1 MFSVSSLHQCLQRRK
16 SPSFTQTTTNCSNLL
31 VTNAIARWFLV
42 QCLICNQF
50 YSATGTT
57 CQLGRKYTYFPH
69 ITIGCI
75 ASNIVENSEI
85 TRGTSRTPQ
94 SHSYFS
100 ITDFKSYLIQCD
112 FFFFKYGPSFK
123 FTWWTSWPKYSTR
136 RSGSK
141 SKNLDMSKSIF
152 YIQSMLDSPAY

>member
-1 MFSVSSLHQCLQRRK
+1 MFSVFSLHQCLQRRK

-112 FFFFKYGPSFK
+112 FFFLNMAHLSNSLDEQVGQNTQLVDQDQSPKTLTCPSP
-123 FTWWTSWPKYSTR
+123 SSIYS
-136 RSGSK
+136 
-141 SKNLDMSKSIF
+141 LC
-152 YIQSMLDSPAY
+152 

>member
-31 VTNAIARWFLV
+31 VTNAIVRWFLV

-69 ITIGCI
+69 NHWLYRVQYCGKLW
-75 ASNIVENSEI
+75 NH
-85 TRGTSRTPQ
+85 TRNLKNPT
-94 SHSYFS
+94 
-100 ITDFKSYLIQCD
+100 KSFLLLNHWFQVLFNTVW
-112 FFFFKYGPSFK
+112 FFFFFLNMAHLSNSLDEQVGQNTQLVDQDQSPKTLTCPSP
-123 FTWWTSWPKYSTR
+123 SSIYS
-136 RSGSK
+136 
-141 SKNLDMSKSIF
+141 LC
-152 YIQSMLDSPAY
+152 

>member
-69 ITIGCI
+69 NHWLYRVQYCGKLW
-75 ASNIVENSEI
+75 NH
-85 TRGTSRTPQ
+85 TRNLKNPT
-94 SHSYFS
+94 
-100 ITDFKSYLIQCD
+100 KSFLLLNHWFQVLFNTVWF